1 MRAYQAF
8 ELDEVGHVSGCID
21 LFCED
26 DDDARSQS
34 QQIASERDIEL
45 WQAERRITL
54 IAASRGTALPSLSK
68 RRRMRR

>member
-26 DDDARSQS
+26 DDDARSLA

-54 IAASRGTALPSLSK
+54 ITASHRTATQSSYQ
-68 RRRMRR
+68 RRRMRN